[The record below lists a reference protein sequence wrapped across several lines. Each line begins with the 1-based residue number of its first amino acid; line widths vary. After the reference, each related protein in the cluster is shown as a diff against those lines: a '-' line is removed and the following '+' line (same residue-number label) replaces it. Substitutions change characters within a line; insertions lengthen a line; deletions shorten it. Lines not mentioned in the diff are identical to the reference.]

1 MVLSLRRRKIAPM
14 PRRDFDRSM
23 QQEAVVTGAPAA
35 PGDDYLVEGEEQAYR
50 PSVVN
55 QTAQLLQMVMI
66 GVIAVLS
73 LAIFWLVGTV
83 LNIF

>member
-14 PRRDFDRSM
+14 ARRDFDRAM
-23 QQEAVVTGAPAA
+23 RQEAPATAA
-35 PGDDYLVEGEEQAYR
+35 PGDDYLVEGEEQPYR
-50 PSVVN
+50 PSVVS
-55 QTAQLLQMVMI
+55 QAAQLLQMVMI

-73 LAIFWLVGTV
+73 LAIFWLVGTM